1 MIIMLCISM
10 SGADSKLSRKA
21 KIPAG
26 STPWN
31 SGELR
36 GRSLT
41 PMLASLNVREGPA
54 EGVQDHVEP
63 ELELVSEV
71 VPGFQNVL
79 GRHLDEVRVR
89 VGGELL
95 QYRLGNV
102 DHRVRALEWQGCL
115 LERESIDVAV
125 ERAYAWA
132 VISTEKPAARSV
144 PMVASWWRS
153 VSGPGDF

>member
-1 MIIMLCISM
+1 MIIKLCISM

-26 STPWN
+26 STPWD

-36 GRSLT
+36 GRAPTLI
-41 PMLASLNVREGPA
+41 LASLNVHKGPG

-63 ELELVSEV
+63 ELELVPEV
-71 VPGFQNVL
+71 VAGFQDVL

-95 QYRLGNV
+95 QHRLGNV
-102 DHRVRALEWQGCL
+102 DDRVRALERQG
-115 LERESIDVAV
+115 
-125 ERAYAWA
+125 
-132 VISTEKPAARSV
+132 
-144 PMVASWWRS
+144 ASWS
-153 VSGPGDF
+153 ANP